1 MAYVNNDLWTGVKW
15 KVSQTPRHDTEFAFE
30 FIVICG
36 ATLFPEV
43 KQLRKYISPFSDFAL
58 N

>member
-1 MAYVNNDLWTGVKW
+1 MAYFSNYFWTGIKCG
-15 KVSQTPRHDTEFAFE
+15 KTPRYDTEFAFE

-43 KQLRKYISPFSDFAL
+43 QQQLRRYTTSTY
-58 N
+58 